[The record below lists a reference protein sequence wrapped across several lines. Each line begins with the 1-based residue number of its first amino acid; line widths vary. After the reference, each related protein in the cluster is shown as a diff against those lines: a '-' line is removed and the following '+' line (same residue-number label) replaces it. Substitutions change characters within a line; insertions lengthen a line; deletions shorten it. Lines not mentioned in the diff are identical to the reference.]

1 MRRRPESLLLRLAA
15 LACLIGS
22 GCGSARA
29 QQPAAAATVDAPLF
43 EPSADDEASVL
54 AAPLKTPS
62 NSVPAE
68 PEAENGADVL
78 RAEVRRTH
86 PWARFEPGAW
96 RRLRVVTESFDAAG
110 ESSGVNASERI
121 ERLVAVDDETYTLE
135 VENLAPLAGLPTPGA
150 VERRHLSLLTDRSA
164 DLGKLTIEEA
174 EPANISFGGSLGGI
188 VVPCRTW
195 RATTTGEGATEEEVL
210 SVAVGSDPAVLRR
223 TLATTLGGAPGVG
236 GVPGATV
243 TANVSRLDLPAL
255 YAERLTRSWHLA
267 TTITHPSGSRTERAA
282 VYSAD
287 APGGLHSESAADFDA
302 TGRRTFWSV
311 TDLVE
316 SGRTPV
322 ERVEAA
328 EAPEPPAVS
337 VEVHSRRLMR
347 LLRRDERRT
356 DDPAAPAAIPMQ

>member
-1 MRRRPESLLLRLAA
+1 MRRRSEALFPQLVTTLCLLGGVAVA
-15 LACLIGS
+15 V
-22 GCGSARA
+22 RA
-29 QQPAAAATVDAPLF
+29 QQPAEKPASEAPGIRTA
-43 EPSADDEASVL
+43 SASALPEEASVL
-54 AAPLKTPS
+54 AAPIAAPR
-62 NSVPAE
+62 SVVPPE
-68 PEAENGADVL
+68 PEADNGAEVL

-96 RRLRVVTESFDAAG
+96 RRLRVVTESFDASG

-150 VERRHLSLLTDRSA
+150 IETRHLSLLTDRSA
-164 DLGKLTIEEA
+164 ELGMPAIDEG
-174 EPANISFGGSLGGI
+174 EPANISFGGSSGGI

-195 RATTTGEGATEEEVL
+195 QATTTCEGATEEEVL

-223 TLATTLGGAPGVG
+223 TLVTTVGGA
-236 GVPGATV
+236 PGATV

-255 YAERLTRSWHLA
+255 YAERLTRSWHLT

-287 APGGLHSESAADFDA
+287 APGGLHSESAADFDVS
-302 TGRRTFWSV
+302 GRRTFWSV

-322 ERVEAA
+322 ERIEAA
-328 EAPEPPAVS
+328 EAPETPAVS
-337 VEVHSRRLMR
+337 VEVHPRRLMR

-356 DDPAAPAAIPMQ
+356 DEPAEPAPIPMQ

>member
-1 MRRRPESLLLRLAA
+1 MRRRPAIPFLRLVA
-15 LACLIGS
+15 LACLLGGS
-22 GCGSARA
+22 CGAARA
-29 QQPAAAATVDAPLF
+29 QQPAAAATVDGPLF

-54 AAPLKTPS
+54 ASPLKAPS
-62 NSVPAE
+62 ESVPAE
-68 PEAENGADVL
+68 PEVDNGAEVL
-78 RAEVRRTH
+78 RVEVRRTH

-96 RRLRVVTESFDAAG
+96 RRLRVVTESLDAAG

-195 RATTTGEGATEEEVL
+195 RATTTGEGAIEEELL

-223 TLATTLGGAPGVG
+223 TLTTTIGGA
-236 GVPGATV
+236 PGATV

-302 TGRRTFWSV
+302 SGRRTFWSV

-328 EAPEPPAVS
+328 EAPETPAVS

-347 LLRRDERRT
+347 LLRRDERRS
-356 DDPAAPAAIPMQ
+356 DDPAAPAPVPMQ

>member
-1 MRRRPESLLLRLAA
+1 MRRSTYSLPLRIVAVVCLLG
-15 LACLIGS
+15 GS
-22 GCGSARA
+22 CGVARA

-43 EPSADDEASVL
+43 DPSADDEASVL
-54 AAPLKTPS
+54 ASPLKTPS
-62 NSVPAE
+62 QSVPAE
-68 PEAENGADVL
+68 TDVGNGAEVL

-96 RRLRVVTESFDAAG
+96 RRLRIVTESFDAAG

-150 VERRHLSLLTDRSA
+150 VERRHLLLLTDRSA
-164 DLGKLTIEEA
+164 DLGALAIEEI
-174 EPANISFGGSLGGI
+174 EPATISFGDLVI
-188 VVPCRTW
+188 PCRTW
-195 RATTTGEGATEEEVL
+195 RAISSVEGATEAEVL
-210 SVAVGSDPAVLRR
+210 SLAVGSDPAVLRR
-223 TLATTLGGAPGVG
+223 TLTTTVGGA
-236 GVPGATV
+236 PGATV
-243 TANVSRLDLPAL
+243 TMNVSRLDLPAL
-255 YAERLTRSWHLA
+255 YAERLTRSWRLA
-267 TTITHPSGSRTERAA
+267 TTITHPSSSRTERAA

-302 TGRRTFWSV
+302 SGRRTFWSV

-322 ERVEAA
+322 ERVDAA
-328 EAPEPPAVS
+328 ETPEPPAVS

-356 DDPAAPAAIPMQ
+356 DDPAAPAPIPMQ

>member
-1 MRRRPESLLLRLAA
+1 MRRRPDILILRFVA
-15 LACLIGS
+15 LACLFGGI
-22 GCGSARA
+22 CGVARA
-29 QQPAAAATVDAPLF
+29 QQPAAAATIDAPLF
-43 EPSADDEASVL
+43 EPSVDDEASVL
-54 AAPLKTPS
+54 ASPLKAPTL
-62 NSVPAE
+62 SVPAE
-68 PEAENGADVL
+68 PEVDNGADVL

-150 VERRHLSLLTDRSA
+150 VESRHLSLLTDRSA
-164 DLGKLTIEEA
+164 DLGALAIEEI
-174 EPANISFGGSLGGI
+174 EPATISFGDV

-195 RATTTGEGATEEEVL
+195 RATTAGEGATETEVL
-210 SVAVGSDPAVLRR
+210 SLAVGSDPAVLRR
-223 TLATTLGGAPGVG
+223 TLTTTVGGA
-236 GVPGATV
+236 PGATV

-255 YAERLTRSWHLA
+255 YAERLTRSWRLA
-267 TTITHPSGSRTERAA
+267 TTITHPSGSRTDRAA

-287 APGGLHSESAADFDA
+287 APGGLHSESAADYDA
-302 TGRRTFWSV
+302 SGRRTFWSV

-322 ERVEAA
+322 ERVDAA
-328 EAPEPPAVS
+328 ETPEPPAVS

-356 DDPAAPAAIPMQ
+356 DEEAAPTPPRVPMQ

>member
-1 MRRRPESLLLRLAA
+1 MRRRPDILILRLLA

-22 GCGSARA
+22 GCGVALA
-29 QQPAAAATVDAPLF
+29 QQVATAATVDAPLF

-54 AAPLKTPS
+54 ASPAADTELDAS
-62 NSVPAE
+62 AE
-68 PEAENGADVL
+68 PEADNGADVL

-150 VERRHLSLLTDRSA
+150 VESRHLSLLTDRSA
-164 DLGKLTIEEA
+164 DLGTLTIEEA

-223 TLATTLGGAPGVG
+223 TLTTTLGGAPGVG
-236 GVPGATV
+236 GARGATV

-302 TGRRTFWSV
+302 SGRRTFWSV

-322 ERVEAA
+322 ERVAAA
-328 EAPEPPAVS
+328 EAPETPAVS

-356 DDPAAPAAIPMQ
+356 DDPAAPAPVPMQ